1 MDRHGHTPKGCPV
14 VQRVP
19 IFLATDKGEFVI
31 SVIGHMM
38 VQLTLKSLF
47 HRLIFYNFSP

>member
-31 SVIGHMM
+31 SVVGG
-38 VQLTLKSLF
+38 VKQKYYFLF
-47 HRLIFYNFSP
+47 